1 MEHLKEIVKIRN
13 VILREVADRRKSRFN
28 EREAEITL
36 TNGLEYIRLKTS
48 IRKEKKEEK
57 SLNEKCAKIGKKKTR
72 LWSRNTCGIRANRG
86 KNGSIWSVLI

>member
-48 IRKEKKEEK
+48 IRKEKK
-57 SLNEKCAKIGKKKTR
+57 KK
-72 LWSRNTCGIRANRG
+72 RNHLMRNAQ
-86 KNGSIWSVLI
+86 K